1 MITNRIKK
9 NILIGV
15 VLALVYTIIRS
26 QLPVNGTDQIN
37 TLVNQSNRIILFLLM
52 TLGYVYHLTAQFY
65 FSKTK
70 NRLLSKLISQH
81 REKNILDL
89 LMEAINTSLPKYQSQ
104 ISGESERNSSGV
116 VFGRDNHNLVIT
128 STETEEDH
136 VLCIGGTKT
145 GKTSALLIPTLRVF
159 KGNAFVVDISGDI
172 SENVQR
178 QNTLTFAPLS
188 DDSLSYNVF
197 YAIDNESDPTKKLEL
212 LSQLAY
218 LLMPDEPD
226 SNDDGRFFLTNG
238 RKMLNACLIHFYE
251 KNMDFCEI
259 CREIVLTD
267 LDDLLNAIWESA
279 DEDTRVYISSF
290 RKTSEKNNAGCK
302 QAMDESITLFASNHN
317 VRTNLRRPKL
327 NERFINPG
335 MMEDYDIFVQIPQDA
350 LNIIGPLFA
359 LILGQMFEFFY
370 HRPLSVTKPI
380 LFCLDEFACLG
391 RIDIL
396 NALRTLRK
404 RHVRIMLLTQS
415 FADLDDIYGPNKR
428 KIMSDNCGYKVIL
441 KATDPDT
448 QEYIS
453 RLIGEHE
460 VEKITH
466 SWDGTHDSYTKSLQ
480 KERIIEPAELAYLG
494 DELILIGPTGYMRLR
509 KNFYY
514 KNYK

>member
-1 MITNRIKK
+1 MMTNTIKK
-9 NILIGV
+9 DMLIGILLV
-15 VLALVYTIIRS
+15 VVYAIIRS
-26 QLPVNGTDQIN
+26 QLPVNGTDLIN
-37 TLVNQSNRIILFLLM
+37 TLVNQSNRMLLFVLL

-70 NRLLSKLISQH
+70 DRLIFKLISQH
-81 REKNILDL
+81 HEKNIIHL
-89 LMEAINTSLPKYQSQ
+89 LIEAINTVPPKYQAHIPGKSEKN
-104 ISGESERNSSGV
+104 ISGI
-116 VFGRDNHNLVIT
+116 VFGRDDHNLLVA
-128 STETEEDH
+128 SPETEEDH

-145 GKTSALLIPTLRVF
+145 GKTTALLIPTLRAF

-172 SENVQR
+172 SKNVHR

-188 DDSLSYNVF
+188 DDSLPYNVF
-197 YAIDNESDPTKKLEL
+197 YAIDNESNPTKQLEL

-218 LLMPDEPD
+218 LLMPDEPE

-238 RKMLNACLIHFYE
+238 RKMLNACLIHYYE

-267 LDDLLNAIWESA
+267 LDDLLNDIWESA

-302 QAMDESITLFASNHN
+302 QSMDESITLFASNHN
-317 VRTNLRRPKL
+317 VRRNLRRPKP

-335 MMEDYDIFVQIPQDA
+335 MMEDYDIFVQIPQET

-359 LILGQMFEFFY
+359 LILGQMFDFFY

-460 VEKITH
+460 VEKVTH
-466 SWDGTHDSYTKSLQ
+466 SWDGTHDSYTKSMQ
-480 KERIIEPAELAYLG
+480 KERIIEPAALAYLK
-494 DELILIGPTGYMRLR
+494 DELILIGPTGYMRLH

-514 KNYK
+514 KNYR